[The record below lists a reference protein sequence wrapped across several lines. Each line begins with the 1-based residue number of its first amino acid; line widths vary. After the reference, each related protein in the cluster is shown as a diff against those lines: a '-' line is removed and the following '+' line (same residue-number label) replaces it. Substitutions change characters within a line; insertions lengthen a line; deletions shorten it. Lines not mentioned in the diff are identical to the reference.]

1 MAISNYTYLLVDI
14 LCLLFPLIF
23 SFHPKFKFIS
33 EFKNFIL
40 PSLVIAFVFILWD
53 FIFTDMGIW
62 TFNPNYILGIY
73 LHNLPIEEILF
84 FLFIPYACTFTYFC
98 VDKYFPAKKSRGLD
112 SVILLFI
119 AILLLS
125 VGLLNLKLAYTCITF
140 ISASILLFILLVL
153 KVEFQRNFLITYLLI
168 QIPFLISNGVLT
180 GNFTDE
186 AVVIY
191 NNSENLGIRITTIPI
206 EDLVY
211 GFLLLILNVSG
222 YEWMKKHR
230 GVRILS
236 SSL

>member
-1 MAISNYTYLLVDI
+1 
-14 LCLLFPLIF
+14 
-23 SFHPKFKFIS
+23 
-33 EFKNFIL
+33 
-40 PSLVIAFVFILWD
+40 
-53 FIFTDMGIW
+53 MGIW
-62 TFNPNYILGIY
+62 NFNPNYTLGIY

-98 VDKYFPAKKSRGLD
+98 VDKYFPAKKSLGLD